1 MKALLFSFLLA
12 AAPGLLPANDLAAIL
27 APLTK
32 PDAQE
37 ATAGTATPTPARD
50 QIREADF
57 TAALTAALKTHLALD
72 GDLRLSLTQPWAPPS
87 VPANT
92 PWKVSILQ
100 APSSGISSTSLLRF
114 RVDCAGER
122 VGEWQTVVRA
132 QLLRPVWAASARV
145 GQKQPLSLSNCQSI
159 QVDTLREKQAPVPAE
174 TDLSTYESTQPLSPN
189 QILTW
194 KDISPR
200 QAIRKGQLVE
210 VIASEG
216 AMNITMKGT
225 AMTSGGVGEEIIV
238 RNLDSRRDISARVVD
253 GSKASVHF

>member
-1 MKALLFSFLLA
+1 MKALLSSLLLVA
-12 AAPGLLPANDLAAIL
+12 TPGLLPANDLAAIL

-32 PDAQE
+32 PAAQE
-37 ATAGTATPTPARD
+37 SPVGTNAPALA
-50 QIREADF
+50 QISEADF
-57 TAALTAALKTHLALD
+57 TAALAAALKAYLALD

-92 PWKVSILQ
+92 PWEVSILQ
-100 APSSGISSTSLLRF
+100 APSTGISSTSLLRF

-122 VGEWQTVVRA
+122 VGEWQAVVRA
-132 QLLRPVWAASARV
+132 QLMRPVWVASGRV
-145 GQKQPLSLSNCQSI
+145 AQKQPLSPSNCQAV
-159 QVDTLREKQAPVPAE
+159 QVDTLREKQVTVPAG
-174 TDLSTYESTQPLSPN
+174 TDLSAYEATQPLSPN

-194 KDISPR
+194 KDLSPR
-200 QAIRKGQLVE
+200 QAIRKGQSVE

-225 AMTSGGVGEEIIV
+225 AMTSGGVGEDIIV

-253 GSKASVHF
+253 GMKARVHF

>member
-1 MKALLFSFLLA
+1 MKALLSSLLLA
-12 AAPGLLPANDLAAIL
+12 AIPGLLPANDLAAIL

-32 PDAQE
+32 SAATQE
-37 ATAGTATPTPARD
+37 APAGTAAPARV
-50 QIREADF
+50 QIKEADL
-57 TAALTAALKTHLALD
+57 TAALTTALKAHLALD
-72 GDLRLSLTQPWAPPS
+72 GDLRLSLTQSWVPPS

-92 PWKVSILQ
+92 PWEVSILQ
-100 APSSGISSTSLLRF
+100 APSTGISSTSLLRF

-132 QLLRPVWAASARV
+132 QLLHPVWAASTRV
-145 GQKQPLSLSNCQSI
+145 GQTQPLSLSNCQSV

-194 KDISPR
+194 KDISQR

-210 VIASEG
+210 VIAAEG

-225 AMTSGGVGEEIIV
+225 AMTSGGVGEDIIV

-253 GSKASVHF
+253 GTKARVHF

>member
-1 MKALLFSFLLA
+1 MKALLSILLLA

-32 PDAQE
+32 PAAQE
-37 ATAGTATPTPARD
+37 APAGTASAPARV
-50 QIREADF
+50 QIREADL
-57 TAALTAALKTHLALD
+57 TAALTAALKAHLALD

-92 PWKVSILQ
+92 PWEVSILQ
-100 APSSGISSTSLLRF
+100 APSAGISSTSLLRF

-145 GQKQPLSLSNCQSI
+145 AKKQPLSPSNCQSV
-159 QVDTLREKQAPVPAE
+159 QVDTLREKQVPVPAE
-174 TDLSTYESTQPLSPN
+174 TDLSTYEATQPLSPN

-194 KDISPR
+194 KDVSPR
-200 QAIRKGQLVE
+200 QAIRKGQIVE

-225 AMTSGGVGEEIIV
+225 AMTSGGVGEDIIV

-253 GSKASVHF
+253 GSKARVHF